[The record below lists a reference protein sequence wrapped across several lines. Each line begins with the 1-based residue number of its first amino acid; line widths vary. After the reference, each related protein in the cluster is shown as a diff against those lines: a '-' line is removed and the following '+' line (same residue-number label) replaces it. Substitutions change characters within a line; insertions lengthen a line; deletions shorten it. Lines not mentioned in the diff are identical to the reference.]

1 MTETLSSSPL
11 DPAPAASFSAEAWA
25 RTLPI
30 YEAIRTMPFN
40 MALAEGTLSRSRF
53 QHYMLQDAHYL
64 IAFGRALAVAA
75 AKADDADGLVQF
87 AEAAKVAVIVER
99 SLHTDFF
106 TAFGIAPKE
115 FEATAMSPVCHH
127 YSSFLIA
134 SAHAEPYPV
143 VLAALL
149 PCFWIYAEIGR
160 DILGRAVRPNPYD
173 AWIDTYAGE
182 EFHEAV
188 RAVIA
193 TTDRAA
199 AAASPAMRARMHA
212 AYAYATRLEW
222 MFWDSA
228 WREADWPI

>member
-1 MTETLSSSPL
+1 MSS
-11 DPAPAASFSAEAWA
+11 DATSFSASTFSAHAWG
-25 RTLPI
+25 RNLPT

-40 MALAEGTLSRSRF
+40 DALADGTLSVERF
-53 QHYMLQDAHYL
+53 RHYMVQDAHYL
-64 IAFGRALAVAA
+64 IAFGRGLAIAA
-75 AKADDADGLVQF
+75 AKADDPDGLVQF
-87 AEAAKVAVIVER
+87 AEAAKVAVVVER
-99 SLHTDFF
+99 SLHADFF
-106 TAFGIAPKE
+106 DKFGIGPEE
-115 FEATAMSPVCHH
+115 FARTEMSPVCHH
-127 YSSFLIA
+127 YSNFLIA
-134 SAHAEPYPV
+134 NAYAEPYPV

-199 AAASPAMRARMHA
+199 AGASPDVLTRMHA
-212 AYAYATRLEW
+212 AYKRATQLEW

-228 WREADWPI
+228 WRMADWPV

>member
-1 MTETLSSSPL
+1 MSDST
-11 DPAPAASFSAEAWA
+11 SFSGSTFSVHAWG
-25 RTLPI
+25 RNLPT
-30 YEAIRTMPFN
+30 YDAIRTMPFN
-40 MALAEGTLSRSRF
+40 DALADGTLSLERF
-53 QHYMLQDAHYL
+53 RHYMVQDAHYL
-64 IAFGRALAVAA
+64 IAFGRGLAVAA
-75 AKADDADGLVQF
+75 AKADDPDGLVQF
-87 AEAAKVAVIVER
+87 AQAAKVAVVVER
-99 SLHTDFF
+99 SLHADFF
-106 TAFGIAPKE
+106 DSFGIDAEAFGR
-115 FEATAMSPVCHH
+115 TQMSPVCHH
-127 YSSFLIA
+127 YSNFLIA
-134 SAHAEPYPV
+134 TAYSEPYPV

-199 AAASPAMRARMHA
+199 AGASPNVLARMHA
-212 AYAYATRLEW
+212 AYKRATQLEW

-228 WREADWPI
+228 WRQADWPV

>member
-1 MTETLSSSPL
+1 MT
-11 DPAPAASFSAEAWA
+11 AAASLDLAPSFSREAWQRNLA
-25 RTLPI
+25 V

-40 MALAEGTLSRSRF
+40 EALADGTLGVSRF
-53 QHYMLQDAHYL
+53 RHYMVQDAHYL

-106 TAFGIAPKE
+106 RSFDIAPAD
-115 FEATAMSPVCHH
+115 FEATEMSPVCHH

-160 DILGRAVRPNPYD
+160 DILGRATRPNPYD

-193 TTDRAA
+193 STDRAA
-199 AAASPAMRARMHA
+199 DASSPTLRARMHR
-212 AYAYATRLEW
+212 AYAHACKLEW

>member
-1 MTETLSSSPL
+1 MSDGSTLS
-11 DPAPAASFSAEAWA
+11 AHSFSAHAWG
-25 RTLPI
+25 RNLPT

-40 MALAEGTLSRSRF
+40 AALADGTLSSERF
-53 QHYMLQDAHYL
+53 RHYMLQDAHYL
-64 IAFGRALAVAA
+64 IAFGRALAIAA
-75 AKADDADGLVQF
+75 AKAEDPDELVQF
-87 AEAAKVAVIVER
+87 AEGAKVAVVVER

-106 TAFGIAPKE
+106 EQFGIDADE
-115 FEATAMSPVCHH
+115 FARTPMSPVCHH

-134 SAHAEPYPV
+134 TAYAEPYPV

-149 PCFWIYAEIGR
+149 PCFWIYAEVGR

-199 AAASPAMRARMHA
+199 HGASPAVLARMHA
-212 AYAYATRLEW
+212 AYKRATELEW

-228 WREADWPI
+228 WRLADWPV

>member
-1 MTETLSSSPL
+1 MSDFSGST
-11 DPAPAASFSAEAWA
+11 FSAHAWG
-25 RTLPI
+25 RNEPV

-40 MALAEGTLSRSRF
+40 NALADGTLSLERF
-53 QHYMLQDAHYL
+53 RHYMIQDAHYL
-64 IAFGRALAVAA
+64 IAFGRGLAIAA
-75 AKADDADGLVQF
+75 AKADDPDGLVQF
-87 AEAAKVAVIVER
+87 AEAAKVAVVVER
-99 SLHTDFF
+99 SLHADFF
-106 TAFGIAPKE
+106 ASFGISADE
-115 FEATAMSPVCHH
+115 FARTQMSPVCHH
-127 YSSFLIA
+127 YTSFLIG

-199 AAASPAMRARMHA
+199 AKASPDVLQRMHEVYQRA
-212 AYAYATRLEW
+212 CQLEW

-228 WREADWPI
+228 WREADWPV

>member
-1 MTETLSSSPL
+1 MSS
-11 DPAPAASFSAEAWA
+11 DATSFSASTFSTNAWG
-25 RTLPI
+25 RNLPT

-40 MALAEGTLSRSRF
+40 DALADGTLSLERF
-53 QHYMLQDAHYL
+53 RHYMVQDAHYL
-64 IAFGRALAVAA
+64 IAFGRGLAIAA
-75 AKADDADGLVQF
+75 AKADDPDGLVQF
-87 AEAAKVAVIVER
+87 AEAAKVAVVVER
-99 SLHTDFF
+99 SLHADFF
-106 TAFGIAPKE
+106 EKFGIGPEE
-115 FEATAMSPVCHH
+115 FARTEMSPVCHH
-127 YSSFLIA
+127 YSNFLIA
-134 SAHAEPYPV
+134 TAYAEPYPV

-199 AAASPAMRARMHA
+199 AGASPEVLAHMHA
-212 AYAYATRLEW
+212 AYKRATQLEW

-228 WREADWPI
+228 WRMADWPV

>member
-1 MTETLSSSPL
+1 MPMSS
-11 DPAPAASFSAEAWA
+11 DATSFSASTFSAHAWG
-25 RTLPI
+25 RNLPT

-40 MALAEGTLSRSRF
+40 AALADGTLSLERF
-53 QHYMLQDAHYL
+53 RHYMVQDAHYL
-64 IAFGRALAVAA
+64 IAFGRGLAIAA
-75 AKADDADGLVQF
+75 AKADDPDGLVQF
-87 AEAAKVAVIVER
+87 AEAAKVAVVVER
-99 SLHTDFF
+99 SLHADFF
-106 TAFGIAPKE
+106 DKFGLGPDE
-115 FEATAMSPVCHH
+115 FARTEMSPVCHH
-127 YSSFLIA
+127 YSNFLIA
-134 SAHAEPYPV
+134 AAYAEPYPV

-199 AAASPAMRARMHA
+199 AGASPEVLTRMHA
-212 AYAYATRLEW
+212 AYKRATQLEW

-228 WREADWPI
+228 WRLADWPV

>member
-1 MTETLSSSPL
+1 MSS
-11 DPAPAASFSAEAWA
+11 DATSFSASTFSTNAWG
-25 RTLPI
+25 RNLPT

-40 MALAEGTLSRSRF
+40 DALADGTLSVERF
-53 QHYMLQDAHYL
+53 RHYMVQDAHYL
-64 IAFGRALAVAA
+64 IAFGRGLAIAA
-75 AKADDADGLVQF
+75 AKADDPDGLVQF
-87 AEAAKVAVIVER
+87 AEAAKVAVVVER
-99 SLHTDFF
+99 SLHADFF
-106 TAFGIAPKE
+106 EKFGIGPEE
-115 FEATAMSPVCHH
+115 FARTEMSPVCHH
-127 YSSFLIA
+127 YSNFLIA
-134 SAHAEPYPV
+134 TAYAEPYPV

-199 AAASPAMRARMHA
+199 AGASPEVLAHMHA
-212 AYAYATRLEW
+212 AYKRATQLEW

-228 WREADWPI
+228 WRMADWPV

>member
-1 MTETLSSSPL
+1 MSS
-11 DPAPAASFSAEAWA
+11 DATSFSASTFSAHAWG
-25 RTLPI
+25 RNLPT
-30 YEAIRTMPFN
+30 YEAIRSMPFN
-40 MALAEGTLSRSRF
+40 DALADGTLSLERF
-53 QHYMLQDAHYL
+53 RHYMVQDAHYL
-64 IAFGRALAVAA
+64 IAFGRGLAIAA
-75 AKADDADGLVQF
+75 AKADDPDGLVQF
-87 AEAAKVAVIVER
+87 AEAAKVAVVVER
-99 SLHTDFF
+99 SLHADFF
-106 TAFGIAPKE
+106 DKFGIGPEE
-115 FEATAMSPVCHH
+115 FGRTEMSPVCHH
-127 YSSFLIA
+127 YSNFLIA
-134 SAHAEPYPV
+134 NAYAEPYPV

-199 AAASPAMRARMHA
+199 AGASPDVLTRMHA
-212 AYAYATRLEW
+212 AYKRATQLEW

-228 WREADWPI
+228 WRMADWPV